1 MRESLGSS
9 VVHATT
15 APDAEIDDVTIPES
29 AGGVVSFDAVTL
41 TAAAVD
47 VLPAASR
54 ATAVSVWL
62 PLAAAVVSHVTAYGA
77 LVTST
82 PRLTPSTLNCTP
94 ATPTLSEALATICT
108 APDTDAL
115 AAGAVSDTDGAVP
128 SSVVNAKSL
137 E

>member
-1 MRESLGSS
+1 
-9 VVHATT
+9 
-15 APDAEIDDVTIPES
+15 
-29 AGGVVSFDAVTL
+29 SFDAVTL

-115 AAGAVSDTDGAVP
+115 AAGEVNDTDGAVP
-128 SSVVNAKSL
+128 SSVVNAKSPESARL
-137 E
+137 PAASCERTRKWNRVPSANPPSAA